1 MPLGE
6 AILASS
12 VFVDFS
18 LLRVNRHFRAV
29 FAARMIS
36 VLSLGI
42 LTIAVPVQIHQLTGS
57 VLEVSVAIALDGLGM
72 FVGLLL
78 GGPLAD
84 RHDRRSLILMARGLC
99 GVGFLA
105 LALNGFLA
113 APSLTALY
121 LVSMWDGFF
130 GAIGMTA
137 LMAAIPTI
145 VGRENLGAA
154 GALTMIT
161 VRFGAVMAPL
171 IGGLVVATGGVT
183 WNYLFAGIG
192 TLGTLVPLVRLP
204 SLKPEATEP
213 QHPLRA
219 MIGGFTYL
227 FENKLVGTMVALGTL
242 QATFSSIRVLFPS
255 LAQAAGAGG
264 VQTGMLYSAVPLG
277 AMIGAFTSGWVGR
290 YPRPGQLALMAVCA
304 CAMLVACLGLAG
316 HILPLVLTLVLF
328 GYAGSI
334 ASLLQFMLVQRHT
347 PDAMLGRISSLWS
360 AQDVV
365 GDSGG
370 ALGMGALG
378 RMFTPL
384 LGAVWFGFGALAAA
398 LGMAAGFRQL
408 RQLRAGGEV
417 QEEESL
423 APDQSPA

>member
-1 MPLGE
+1 M
-6 AILASS
+6 ASS

-18 LLRVNRHFRAV
+18 LLRVNTHFRAV

-42 LTIAVPVQIHQLTGS
+42 LTIAVPVQIHELTGS
-57 VLEVSVAIALDGLGM
+57 VLQVSLAIALDGVGM

-84 RHDRRSLILMARGLC
+84 RHDRRKLILMARGLC
-99 GVGFLA
+99 GIGFLA

-113 APSLTALY
+113 VPSLTALY
-121 LVSMWDGFF
+121 LVSIWDGFF

-171 IGGLVVATGGVT
+171 IGGLVIATSGVT

-192 TLGTLVPLVRLP
+192 TLGTLLPLAHLP
-204 SLKPEATEP
+204 CLKPEATEP

-219 MIGGFTYL
+219 MTGGFTYL
-227 FENKLVGTMVALGTL
+227 FKNKIVGAMVALGTV

-255 LAQAAGAGG
+255 LAEAAGVGG
-264 VQTGMLYSAVPLG
+264 LQTGMLYSAVPLG

-290 YPRPGQLALMAVCA
+290 FPRPGQLAMGSVGTCAV
-304 CAMLVACLGLAG
+304 LVAFLGIAD
-316 HILPLVLTLVLF
+316 HILPLLLTLVLF

-334 ASLLQFMLVQRHT
+334 ASLLQFMLVQGHT
-347 PDAMLGRISSLWS
+347 PDAMLGRISSLWN

-370 ALGMGALG
+370 ALAMGALG
-378 RMFTPL
+378 RVFTPL
-384 LGAVWFGFGALAAA
+384 VGAVWFGFGALAAA
-398 LGMAAGFRQL
+398 LSMTAGFRQL
-408 RQLRAGGEV
+408 RQLRADGPTGGRRGGRAV
-417 QEEESL
+417 RRRL
-423 APDQSPA
+423 T

>member
-1 MPLGE
+1 M
-6 AILASS
+6 ASS

-18 LLRVNRHFRAV
+18 LLRVNTHFRAV

-42 LTIAVPVQIHQLTGS
+42 LTIAVPVQIHELTGS
-57 VLEVSVAIALDGLGM
+57 VLQVSLAIALDGVGM

-84 RHDRRSLILMARGLC
+84 RHDRRKLILMARGLC
-99 GVGFLA
+99 GLGFLA

-171 IGGLVVATGGVT
+171 IGGLVIATSGVT

-192 TLGTLVPLVRLP
+192 TLGTLLPLVHLP
-204 SLKPEATEP
+204 SLKPEVTEP

-227 FENKLVGTMVALGTL
+227 FENKIVGAMVALGTV

-255 LAQAAGAGG
+255 LAETAGVGG

-290 YPRPGQLALMAVCA
+290 FPRPGQLAMGAVCA
-304 CAMLVACLGLAG
+304 CAVLVAFLAVAG
-316 HILPLVLTLVLF
+316 HILPLLLTLVLF

-334 ASLLQFMLVQRHT
+334 ASLLQFMLVQGHT
-347 PDAMLGRISSLWS
+347 PDAMLGRISSLWN

-370 ALGMGALG
+370 ALAMGALG
-378 RMFTPL
+378 RVFTPL
-384 LGAVWFGFGALAAA
+384 VGAAWFGFGALAAA

-408 RQLRAGGEV
+408 RQLRADGPIG
-417 QEEESL
+417 EESGV
-423 APDQSPA
+423 AESAA